1 MLVLDNQA
9 FWGREEIRLPYKSL
23 GGRPPES
30 PVITCSSNP
39 VNYASLTELKICKL
53 SSSMQTRQNIKQLF
67 GPEKLSELSRSGPL
81 VVKSPRPP
89 TARTSSEWK

>member
-39 VNYASLTELKICKL
+39 VNFASLTDNFTLLLI
-53 SSSMQTRQNIKQLF
+53 QNM
-67 GPEKLSELSRSGPL
+67 
-81 VVKSPRPP
+81 
-89 TARTSSEWK
+89 

>member
-9 FWGREEIRLPYKSL
+9 FLGREEIRLPYKSL

-39 VNYASLTELKICKL
+39 VNYASLTDNFPLLYVKYVKYVKICVCKYVC
-53 SSSMQTRQNIKQLF
+53 M
-67 GPEKLSELSRSGPL
+67 
-81 VVKSPRPP
+81 
-89 TARTSSEWK
+89 